1 MYVRSVVAKGHT
13 YYRIVEGVR
22 EGPKVRQRIVLSLGR
37 ESDPRRAL
45 KQWKRSLDQ
54 LQRERARWPSETE
67 TSKTTA
73 RRIERLDAQ
82 ISDLKTRI
90 FELTSL
96 IKVKLIGTTNK
107 VTGTMERITAECGA
121 TGLAFQTNPRR
132 KRGS

>member
-1 MYVRSVVAKGHT
+1 MYVRSLVVKGHT

-22 EGPKVRQRIVLSLGR
+22 DGPKVRQRIVLSLGTTQ
-37 ESDPRRAL
+37 DPRAAL

-54 LQRERARWPSETE
+54 LQRERARWASGAE

-73 RRIERLDAQ
+73 RRIERLDAR

-96 IKVKLIGTTNK
+96 IKVKLIGTTKK
-107 VTGTMERITAECGA
+107 VRGTMERIAAECGA
-121 TGLAFQTNPRR
+121 TGLAFRTKPRR